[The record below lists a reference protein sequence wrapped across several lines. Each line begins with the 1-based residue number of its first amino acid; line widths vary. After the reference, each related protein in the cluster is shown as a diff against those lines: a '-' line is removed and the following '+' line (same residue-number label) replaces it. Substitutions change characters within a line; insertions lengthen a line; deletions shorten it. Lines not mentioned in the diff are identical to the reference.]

1 MDKLLKPDCDQQQS
15 ISSLDSQLKF
25 VNENKFK
32 EFELRWSKFNDVINE
47 SISNEKN
54 KDSINYLLNGDTNSL
69 ELNGLDFINGLKQEG
84 QNKLNLDEDILNL
97 VFENNDAL
105 RNVILFNN
113 FSSIKMHFEI

>member
-113 FSSIKMHFEI
+113 FSFIKMHFEI

>member
-69 ELNGLDFINGLKQEG
+69 ELNG
-84 QNKLNLDEDILNL
+84 
-97 VFENNDAL
+97 
-105 RNVILFNN
+105 
-113 FSSIKMHFEI
+113 